1 MKTTVPIYQL
11 KRKAKLLAR
20 QTSTPLHAALDRI
33 AVEQGY
39 RSWSLLA
46 AKHAETSPAEILYR
60 SLKQGDM
67 LLVGARPRQ
76 GKTLMALSLAI
87 EAMKAGNQAYFFSL
101 DYTQADIL
109 GRFRALEIE
118 PLRFGHLFAFDGSD
132 AINAGY
138 MIEALANA
146 APGTLVV
153 VDYLQLLDQRRENP
167 PLADQVSALNAF
179 ARSRG
184 LTIVFVSQ
192 IDRAYDAAAK
202 PLPDITDLRLPNP
215 IDLSKFS
222 RTCFLN
228 AGSVAF
234 RPNG

>member
-1 MKTTVPIYQL
+1 MKPTVPIYQL

-20 QTSTPLHAALDRI
+20 QTSTPLHAALDRLAI
-33 AVEQGY
+33 EQGY
-39 RSWSLLA
+39 RSWSLLS

-60 SLKQGDM
+60 SLKRGDM

-87 EAMKAGNQAYFFSL
+87 EAMKAGNRAFFFSL
-101 DYTQADIL
+101 DYTTADLL
-109 GRFRALEIE
+109 GCFRVLDVE
-118 PLRFGHLFAFDGSD
+118 PARFGNQFSFDFSD

-138 MIEALANA
+138 MIETLENA

-167 PLADQVSALNAF
+167 PLSDQVSALSAF
-179 ARSRG
+179 ARRRD
-184 LTIVFVSQ
+184 LIIVFVSQ
-192 IDRAYDAAAK
+192 IDRAYDAALK
-202 PLPDITDLRLPNP
+202 PLPDIADVRLPNP
-215 IDLSKFS
+215 IDLSQFS
-222 RTCFLN
+222 RTCFLQG
-228 AGSVAF
+228 GSVAF

>member
-33 AVEQGY
+33 ANEQGY
-39 RSWSLLA
+39 RSWSLLSS
-46 AKHAETSPAEILYR
+46 KHAETSPAEILYR

-67 LLVGARPRQ
+67 LLVGARPKQ

-87 EAMKAGNQAYFFSL
+87 EAMRAGNQAHFFSL
-101 DYTQADIL
+101 DYTPADIL
-109 GRFRALEIE
+109 GRFRALEVE
-118 PLRFGHLFAFDGSD
+118 PARFVDLFSFDCSD

-138 MIEALANA
+138 MIEALENA
-146 APGTLVV
+146 AAGTLVV

-179 ARSRG
+179 CPKAWLDHRLRVADRPRLRCCGKAPPRHRGCQASQPARP
-184 LTIVFVSQ
+184 VQV
-192 IDRAYDAAAK
+192 
-202 PLPDITDLRLPNP
+202 
-215 IDLSKFS
+215 
-222 RTCFLN
+222 
-228 AGSVAF
+228 
-234 RPNG
+234 

>member
-1 MKTTVPIYQL
+1 MRTTVPIYQL

-20 QTSTPLHAALDRI
+20 QTSTPLHAALDRLAI
-33 AVEQGY
+33 EQGY
-39 RSWSLLA
+39 RSWSLLS

-60 SLKQGDM
+60 SLKRGDM

-87 EAMKAGNQAYFFSL
+87 KAMKAGNSAFFFSL
-101 DYTQADIL
+101 DYTLADIL
-109 GRFRALEIE
+109 GCFRVLDVE
-118 PLRFGHLFAFDGSD
+118 PARFGNQFSFDCSD

-138 MIEALANA
+138 MIETLETA

-167 PLADQVSALNAF
+167 PLAEQVSALSAF
-179 ARSRG
+179 ARRRD
-184 LTIVFVSQ
+184 LIIVFVSQ
-192 IDRAYDAAAK
+192 IDRAYDAAVK
-202 PLPDITDLRLPNP
+202 PLPDIADVRLPNP
-215 IDLSKFS
+215 IDLSQFS
-222 RTCFLN
+222 RTCFLQG
-228 AGSVAF
+228 GSVAF